1 MKPVVDNY
9 QLQLRKA
16 QEYFLTYD
24 QQELIARCGLRHDEA
39 NLYTRFLGSEYRISR
54 KTGRM
59 ERLHHGVW
67 VDGNSFGEVMTL
79 LDLICD
85 SRENRSISGQWKNMR
100 DFGVLFYSNKSGAVR
115 DPDADYFASEP
126 EAFGAACRALGGTP
140 LPQGDVAYA
149 LEVFDG
155 LKLGLQ
161 LWLGDEDFPSQ
172 LKIMWD
178 ANALQYLRF
187 ETMHFAL
194 GFLLRRLREMM
205 A

>member
-1 MKPVVDNY
+1 MEKWDNY
-9 QLQLRKA
+9 A
-16 QEYFLTYD
+16 IHM
-24 QQELIARCGLRHDEA
+24 QQAKV
-39 NLYTRFLGSEYRISR
+39 RFLSYEQEKLVRKLSLDADEDYLYAVMFHSRYRICR
-54 KTGRM
+54 KTGDFSRW
-59 ERLHHGVW
+59 EDSRW
-67 VDGNSFGEVMTL
+67 VDANTYGEVMTL